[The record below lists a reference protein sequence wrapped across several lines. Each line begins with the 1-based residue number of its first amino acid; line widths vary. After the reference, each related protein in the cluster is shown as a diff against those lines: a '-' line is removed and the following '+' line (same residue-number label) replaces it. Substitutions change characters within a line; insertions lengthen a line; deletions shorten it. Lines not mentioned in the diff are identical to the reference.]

1 MSDFEGSAEA
11 DPARVQTVLVVE
23 DDPIGRELL
32 CEELRR
38 AGYRLM
44 EAETGEEA
52 IRTLRDPAAAPI
64 DWLFADIR
72 LPGAVDGW
80 VVGSEFRLTHPFRP
94 IVYASAYVQN
104 DRAKRLTPGSVF
116 LEKPVRAAEVVGIFK
131 TLELAARMS
140 GAEQAGSSGP
150 GPTSPVSPERTTR
163 TRRSA

>member
-1 MSDFEGSAEA
+1 LSVFEGSAEA
-11 DPARVQTVLVVE
+11 DPASSQTVLVVE
-23 DDPIGRELL
+23 DDPIGRALL

-38 AGYRLM
+38 AGYRLV

-52 IRTLRDPAAAPI
+52 IQVLRDPAAAPI

-72 LPGAVDGW
+72 LPGSVDGW

-116 LEKPVRAAEVVGIFK
+116 LEKPVRAAEVVQIFK
-131 TLELAARMS
+131 ALKLAAEIS
-140 GAEQAGSSGP
+140 GG
-150 GPTSPVSPERTTR
+150 ERTGSPGCGAAPASIAAR
-163 TRRSA
+163 SQPRRSA